1 MIIPYIIVDENPEP
15 KHRQAILSP
24 LLNYND
30 TRVGSPTLRPFAVFL
45 RAPEIDAVVGGLWAY
60 SVYDWLFVELLF
72 VPEAM
77 RRNGIGSM
85 LMRHAEDAAVNRSCV
100 GVWLDTYSFQ
110 ARGFYEKL
118 GYEIFGA
125 LDDFPKGESRYFLR
139 KIL

>member
-1 MIIPYIIVDENPEP
+1 MIVPNIIVDENPDP
-15 KHRQAILSP
+15 KHRQAIWSP

-30 TRVGSPTLRPFAVFL
+30 SRVGSPTLRPFAVFL
-45 RAPEIDAVVGGLWAY
+45 RAPQNGAVVGGLWAY

-77 RRNGIGSM
+77 RRNGIGST
-85 LMRHAEDAAVNRSCV
+85 LMHHAEDAAVNRSCI

-125 LDDFPKGESRYFLR
+125 IDDFPKGQSRYFFR